1 MRFILP
7 EETVLLFEK
16 LKRDTVAK
24 ALPLVFYSV
33 LKGTDEPTEGLDDGT
48 KIAFELAMHHI
59 RKRERKNA
67 RQRRYDVTSVSSD
80 ARYDITSV
88 SSDARKEE
96 GEKKKGLPPHP
107 PYKENKEGE
116 VKEPTQT
123 LPLAD
128 EIRLFQMFW
137 EAYPRKVAKVVAE
150 DAFHKTVSGDKDPV
164 GLVNRMIAA
173 LEVQKKDWNWVKD
186 EGRFIPHPTTWLN
199 QRRWED
205 VVTSQSPE
213 TETDNIAKE
222 LMKELNQ

>member
-59 RKRERKNA
+59 RKREKKNA
-67 RQRRYDVTSVSSD
+67 RQRRYD
-80 ARYDITSV
+80 ITSV
-88 SSDARKEE
+88 ISDARKEE

-128 EIRLFQMFW
+128 EIQLFQMFW

-150 DAFHKTVSGDKDPV
+150 DAFHKTVASDKDPV

-173 LEVQKKDWNWVKD
+173 LEKDWNWVKD

-205 VVTSQSPE
+205 VVTSQSTE
-213 TETDNIAKE
+213 AETDNIAKE

>member
-16 LKRDTVAK
+16 LKRETVAK

-33 LKGTDEPTEGLDDGT
+33 LKGADEPTEGLDDGT

-59 RKRERKNA
+59 RKREQKNA
-67 RQRRYDVTSVSSD
+67 RQRRYD
-80 ARYDITSV
+80 IKSV

-150 DAFHKTVSGDKDPV
+150 DAFHKTVAGDKDPV
-164 GLVNRMIAA
+164 CLVNRMIAA

-213 TETDNIAKE
+213 AETDNIAKE

>member
-16 LKRDTVAK
+16 LKRETVAK

-33 LKGTDEPTEGLDDGT
+33 LKGADEPTEGLDDGT

-59 RKRERKNA
+59 RKREQKNA
-67 RQRRYDVTSVSSD
+67 RQRRYD
-80 ARYDITSV
+80 IKSV

-150 DAFHKTVSGDKDPV
+150 DAFHKTVAGDKDPV

-213 TETDNIAKE
+213 AETDNIAKE

>member
-16 LKRDTVAK
+16 LKRETVEK

-59 RKRERKNA
+59 RKREQKNA
-67 RQRRYDVTSVSSD
+67 RQRRYD
-80 ARYDITSV
+80 IKSV

-96 GEKKKGLPPHP
+96 GEKKKVLPPHP

-150 DAFHKTVSGDKDPV
+150 DAFHKTVASDKDPV

-173 LEVQKKDWNWVKD
+173 LEVQKKYWNWVKD
-186 EGRFIPHPTTWLN
+186 DGRFIPHPTTWLN

-213 TETDNIAKE
+213 SETDNIAKE

>member
-59 RKRERKNA
+59 RKREQKNA
-67 RQRRYDVTSVSSD
+67 RQRRYN
-80 ARYDITSV
+80 ITSV
-88 SSDARKEE
+88 ISDARKEE

-150 DAFHKTVSGDKDPV
+150 DAFHKMVSGDKDPV

-186 EGRFIPHPTTWLN
+186 DGRFIPHPTTWLN

-205 VVTSQSPE
+205 VVTNQSPE
-213 TETDNIAKE
+213 AETDNIAKE